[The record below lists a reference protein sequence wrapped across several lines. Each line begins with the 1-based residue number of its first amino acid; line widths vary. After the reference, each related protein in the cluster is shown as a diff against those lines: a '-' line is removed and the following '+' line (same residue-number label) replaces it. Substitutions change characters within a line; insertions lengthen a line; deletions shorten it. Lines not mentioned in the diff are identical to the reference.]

1 MKLNNNVAAIE
12 LNKKE
17 KERLEFALEILKQN
31 INSSGNKDYDNKV
44 EKSFQLVRAIA
55 YRLGVQYDEQP

>member
-12 LNKKE
+12 LNEKE
-17 KERLEFALEILKQN
+17 KERLEFALDILKQN
-31 INSSGNKDYDNKV
+31 INSTGDKAYDNKV